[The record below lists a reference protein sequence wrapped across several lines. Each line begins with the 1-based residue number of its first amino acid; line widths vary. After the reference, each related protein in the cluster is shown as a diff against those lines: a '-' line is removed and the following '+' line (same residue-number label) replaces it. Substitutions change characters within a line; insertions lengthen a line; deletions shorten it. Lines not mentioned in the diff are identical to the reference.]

1 MRVTGMRTVVGSM
14 WLVALGTVIGDMLFG
29 QRSYGADL
37 IVLAL
42 PIYPTI
48 IAFRGRT
55 EASDRMITLLSVFVQ
70 QTLMLYIFR
79 GTPWQ
84 IDLHLVFFA
93 SMAMGATLLDWKAL
107 SVGVGYVVVHHF
119 VLGLGVPEWVF
130 LGGGGL
136 PRILLHGTIWI
147 AEWFSLVVMIV
158 QIVALLESVKREAE
172 ERQAIVAAAKA
183 AQDEREREVNL
194 VIHAVSTALTDL
206 ADGDLSRDLDTPL
219 PAAYQVLGDNFNATL
234 GSLRSLVASVR
245 QRSDAIRHGS
255 TEIAEGSENLARRS
269 EMNAASVE
277 ETTAS
282 IVELDRSLSEIAGAA
297 KETVGRADSAITSVG
312 TGRQT
317 AGEAV
322 EKMNRVH
329 ESAHNIDEVIE
340 GLDKIAF
347 QTRVLAMNAA
357 VEAGRAGE
365 AGRGFA
371 VVADLVSALAMRAE
385 EEAKNAREQLSATQ
399 AEIAVAVEAVSRV
412 GTSLSTI
419 VDDVSEVHQRI
430 SNIAEQNQG
439 QASAITQI
447 RSAVSDMD
455 RNTQQN
461 AAMVE
466 QSSAAAR
473 LLMEQGQALSEDA
486 GRFRLPDSRPSG
498 ARPAYGKRAEVVL
511 H

>member
-1 MRVTGMRTVVGSM
+1 M
-14 WLVALGTVIGDMLFG
+14 WLVALGTVIGDLLVG

-37 IVLAL
+37 LVLAL

-48 IAFRGRT
+48 LALRGHT
-55 EASDRMITLLSVFVQ
+55 EAPDRMITLLSVFVQ
-70 QTLMLYIFR
+70 ETLMLYIFR
-79 GTPWQ
+79 GMPWQ

-93 SMAMGATLLDWKAL
+93 SMAMAATLLDWKAL
-107 SVGVGYVVVHHF
+107 TAAAFYVVVHHM

-136 PRILLHGTIWI
+136 PRVMLHGAIWT
-147 AEWFSLVVMIV
+147 AEWFSLVVMVV
-158 QIVALLESVKREAE
+158 QIVALLDSVKREAE
-172 ERQAIVAAAKA
+172 ERQAVEAAAKA
-183 AQDEREREVNL
+183 AQDERDREVNL
-194 VIHAVSTALTDL
+194 VIQTVSEALTEL

-219 PAAYQVLGDNFNATL
+219 PATYQVLGDNFNSTL
-234 GSLRSLVASVR
+234 QSLRTLVASVR
-245 QRSDAIRHGS
+245 ERSDAICHGS
-255 TEIAEGSENLARRS
+255 TEIAEGTENLARRS

-282 IVELDRSLSEIAGAA
+282 IVELDRSLSAIAEAA
-297 KETVGRADSAITSVG
+297 KDTVDRADGAITSVSA
-312 TGRQT
+312 GRQA
-317 AGEAV
+317 AGESV

-329 ESAHNIDEVIE
+329 ESASNIDEVIE

-385 EEAKNAREQLSATQ
+385 EEAKVAREQLSATQ
-399 AEIAVAVEAVSRV
+399 ADIAVAVETVSRV

-419 VDDVSEVHQRI
+419 VDDVSEVHHRI
-430 SNIAEQNQG
+430 TSIAEQNEAQV
-439 QASAITQI
+439 SVITQI
-447 RSAVSDMD
+447 RTAVSDMD

-473 LLMEQGQALSEDA
+473 LLMEQGQTLAEDA
-486 GRFRLPDSRPSG
+486 GRFRLPNALPSSVASSHAG
-498 ARPAYGKRAEVVL
+498 QRAVAV